1 MSDEVMKKCREMA
14 AQCWCSVDTEHLEMI
29 PELAERFAKMLY
41 DNSDTAHYWKAQARL
56 ATNKVERQA
65 EQIKQLQDEVERIH
79 KLGRERASDIADYR
93 DEIRQLQDEIAE
105 LKNNPDDPWNG
116 VLNEEGEL

>member
-1 MSDEVMKKCREMA
+1 MSELDYSLLK
-14 AQCWCSVDTEHLEMI
+14 HLKDR
-29 PELAERFAKMLY
+29 LAETINGKVSKNANGDYIVEVLLDDFAK
-41 DNSDTAHYWKAQARL
+41 DCECK
-56 ATNKVERQA
+56 
-65 EQIKQLQDEVERIH
+65 IKQLQDEVERIH

-93 DEIRQLQDEIAE
+93 DEVKQLQDEIAE